1 MSETENVSQTCP
13 EALRMLQN
21 PSVRGDSPAGSLR
34 LSHLKEEVK
43 ISYFEVWVRST
54 DGLF

>member
-1 MSETENVSQTCP
+1 
-13 EALRMLQN
+13 MLQN